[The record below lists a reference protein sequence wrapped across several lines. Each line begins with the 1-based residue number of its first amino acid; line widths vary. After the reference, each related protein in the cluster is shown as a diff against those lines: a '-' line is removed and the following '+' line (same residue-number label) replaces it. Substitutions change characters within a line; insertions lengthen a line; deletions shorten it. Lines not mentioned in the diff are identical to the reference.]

1 MFIISKRNFRVRRA
15 DGSPYLV
22 KKDFVGDIPEEV
34 FGSRLIQGAMKTGLV
49 IAARS
54 TKDRAVINADEAA
67 QEKQDS
73 VDIRPDAKAAKKA
86 RQ

>member
-22 KKDFVGDIPEEV
+22 KKDFVGDIPEDV

-49 IAARS
+49 IAAQS
-54 TKDRAVINADEAA
+54 TKDWDLIKADEAA

-73 VDIRPDAKAAKKA
+73 ADIRPDAKAAKKA